1 MITFVSRSRR
11 MTMEQAGVSET
22 NKKQKNTKTIIL
34 PISDNGYKSSTRVQ
48 YFFLLTKICFAQH
61 DTIQPE
67 ITRALLAEIFVLPKP
82 CL

>member
-1 MITFVSRSRR
+1 
-11 MTMEQAGVSET
+11 MEQAGVSET
-22 NKKQKNTKTIIL
+22 KKKTPKKTKTIIL

-67 ITRALLAEIFVLPKP
+67 ITRALLVEIFVFSKTLFVIKIW
-82 CL
+82 

>member
-1 MITFVSRSRR
+1 
-11 MTMEQAGVSET
+11 MEQAGVSET
-22 NKKQKNTKTIIL
+22 NKKTKTIIL

-61 DTIQPE
+61 DAIQPE
-67 ITRALLAEIFVLPKP
+67 ITRDLLVEIFVLPKP

>member
-1 MITFVSRSRR
+1 
-11 MTMEQAGVSET
+11 MEQAGVSET
-22 NKKQKNTKTIIL
+22 KKKPKTIIL

>member
-1 MITFVSRSRR
+1 
-11 MTMEQAGVSET
+11 MEQAGVSET

-67 ITRALLAEIFVLPKP
+67 IT
-82 CL
+82 

>member
-1 MITFVSRSRR
+1 
-11 MTMEQAGVSET
+11 MEQAGVSET

-67 ITRALLAEIFVLPKP
+67 ITRALLVVIFVLPKP